1 MILGNNV
8 LALCLLT
15 VAFFPADAQ
24 PADAQAEQFEGKP
37 IVDVQYSSQSLA
49 PEDLA
54 KAQPLRKGQPLRAAD
69 IARAID
75 GLFAT
80 GRFADIV
87 AEAEPSGNGVIV
99 RFVTQPQ
106 WFVGGVNAEG
116 KVAYPP
122 NRGELASNGQFT
134 LGGPFREEDVDS
146 AVKSMRSLLQ
156 VNGFYENNV
165 TPSVERSQ
173 EGQQVF
179 ITFQVQEGKRAK
191 YTTPVINGNKL
202 LSDAVIIRATKW
214 RIPIIHWWRQ
224 VTDARTR
231 GGVQGLQNKYQN
243 KGRLAAK
250 VDLTG
255 LNYDSSTRR
264 VTPSLNVDP
273 GPVVKVEALEA
284 KISRRK
290 LKRYVPIFQE
300 RTVDNDL
307 LVQGQRNL
315 EDYFQGQGYY
325 DVGVDFRIEHPD
337 QNTEVIQ
344 YVISR
349 GQRYKVVRVDI
360 VGNKYFTSE
369 MIRERMF
376 IAPTA
381 FNLRH
386 GRYSE
391 AFRKKDEANIA
402 ELYKANGFRDAVV
415 RISVE
420 KTYKGKEGNV
430 AVAVNITE
438 GPQWLVENLTVEGVE
453 KLNRDAVISQVTS
466 VAGQP
471 FAEVNLASDKNAV
484 LTYYYQN
491 GFPSAALKLGWRNA
505 ATPNR
510 VDVLYTISEGERQF
524 VRQIITSGVHVTRP
538 SLLRHEITLN
548 PGDPLSPVQET
559 NIQQSLYNLGIFAR
573 VDTAIQNPDGATDHK
588 YVLYNFQEADRYSLN
603 VGIGAMVAQFGTPS
617 TSSLS
622 GAAGITGFS
631 PEVSADIS
639 RMNFLGLGHTV
650 SLRGAYSTID
660 KLAAITYTQPR
671 FRNSAGRTIT
681 YTLLYNDQ
689 LNIRT
694 FASKTESASVQLS
707 QKFSKSLTGM
717 FRLEYRRVSV
727 SDVIIPV
734 LLIPQFVQPV
744 RLGIVASNFVWDR
757 RNNASNPS
765 RGMYNTVDIAL
776 ADKYLG
782 SQRNFGRALIR
793 NATYYKLTGQ
803 WILARQTGFGIIE
816 PFNAPAGVSE
826 EQSVPLPERFFG
838 GGADSLRAFPYNEA
852 GPRDIGAPLVPGG
865 PASQPTGFPLGGNAT
880 FFNNVE
886 LRFPLLGENIQGV
899 FFHDMG
905 NVFSSLSDMSFR
917 FSQKNLQDF
926 NYMVQ
931 AAGFGVRY
939 RTPVGPIRVDLAYSI
954 NPPKFLGFSGTP
966 AQLLNCNPNLPDSQ
980 LPSYCQSSQQSV
992 SHFQFFF
999 SIGQTF

>member
-1 MILGNNV
+1 MIRGYYLLGI
-8 LALCLLT
+8 CLLA
-15 VAFFPADAQ
+15 VPCIPADAQ
-24 PADAQAEQFEGKP
+24 VEQFAGKP
-37 IVDVQYSSQSLA
+37 IVDIQYSSPQSLA

-54 KAQPLRKGQPLRAAD
+54 KAQPMRKGQPLRAAD
-69 IARAID
+69 VAQAID

-87 AEAEPSGNGVIV
+87 VEAEPSGNGVIV

-116 KVAYPP
+116 KVSYPP

-134 LGGPFREEDVDS
+134 LGGAFREEDVDN
-146 AVKSMRSLLQ
+146 AVKSMTHLLQ
-156 VNGFYENNV
+156 ANGFYENTI
-165 TPSVERSQ
+165 TPSIERSA

-179 ITFQVQEGKRAK
+179 IRFQVHEGKRAK

-231 GGVQGLQNKYQN
+231 GGVQGLQNKYQS

-250 VDLTG
+250 VDLTH
-255 LNYDSSTRR
+255 LDYDRATRR
-264 VTPSLNVDP
+264 VTPTLNVDP
-273 GPVVKVEALEA
+273 GPIVKVEAIEA
-284 KISRRK
+284 KISKRK

-300 RTVDNDL
+300 RAVDNDL

-315 EDYFQGQGYY
+315 EDYFQSQGYY

-337 QNTEVIQ
+337 PNTETIQ
-344 YVISR
+344 YVIAK
-349 GQRYKVVRVDI
+349 GQRYKVVRVDV
-360 VGNKYFTSE
+360 VGNKYFTSD

-391 AFRKKDEANIA
+391 AFRKKDESNIS
-402 ELYKANGFRDAVV
+402 ELYKANGFRDVV
-415 RISVE
+415 VHISVE
-420 KTYKGKEGNV
+420 KTYKGKEGDV

-438 GPQWLVENLTVEGVE
+438 GPQWTVDTLTIEGTE
-453 KLNRDAVISQVTS
+453 KLNRDAVLSQITS

-491 GFPSAALKLGWRNA
+491 GFPSATFKAGWRNA
-505 ATPNR
+505 ARPNH
-510 VDVLYTISEGERQF
+510 VDVLYTISEGDEQF
-524 VRQIITSGVHVTRP
+524 VRQVIMSGIHITRP
-538 SLLRHEITLN
+538 RVLQHQITLKAN
-548 PGDPLSPVQET
+548 DPLSPVQET
-559 NIQQSLYNLGIFAR
+559 NIQQNLYNLGIFAR
-573 VDTAIQNPDGATDHK
+573 VDTAIQNPDSATDHK
-588 YVLYNFQEADRYSLN
+588 YVLYNFQEANRYSLN
-603 VGIGAMVAQFGTPS
+603 VGIGAMVAQFGTPNTS
-617 TSSLS
+617 TLS

-631 PEVSADIS
+631 PEISADIS
-639 RMNFLGLGHTV
+639 RLNFLGLGHSV

-660 KLAAITYTQPR
+660 KMAALTYTQPR

-717 FRLEYRRVSV
+717 FRIEYRRVSV
-727 SDVIIPV
+727 SNVIIPV

-744 RLGIVASNFVWDR
+744 RLGVVAANFVWDR
-757 RNNASNPS
+757 RNNQSNPS

-776 ADKYLG
+776 ADRYLG

-793 NATYYKLTGQ
+793 NATYYKLTGK
-803 WILARQTGFGIIE
+803 WILARQTGFGVIE
-816 PFNAPAGVSE
+816 PFNAPAGLSE
-826 EQSVPLPERFFG
+826 QQSVPLPERFFG

-865 PASQPTGFPLGGNAT
+865 PASRPTGFPLGGNAT

-899 FFHDMG
+899 LFHDMG
-905 NVFSSLSDMSFR
+905 NVFSSLSDVSLR

-926 NYMVQ
+926 NYTVH
-931 AAGFGVRY
+931 AAGFGIRY

-966 AQLLNCNPNLPDSQ
+966 QQLLNCNPNLPDSQ
-980 LPSYCQSSQQSV
+980 LPGYCQSTQQSV

>member
-1 MILGNNV
+1 VIRGNYL
-8 LALCLLT
+8 LAVCLIP

-24 PADAQAEQFEGKP
+24 VEQFEGKP
-37 IVDVQYSSQSLA
+37 IVDIQYSFQSLA

-54 KAQPLRKGQPLRAAD
+54 KAQPMRKGQPLRAAD
-69 IARAID
+69 VAHAID

-106 WFVGGVNAEG
+106 WFVGGVNARG
-116 KVAYPP
+116 KISYPP

-134 LGGPFREEDVDS
+134 LGGPFRQEDVDS
-146 AVKSMRSLLQ
+146 AVKSISQLLQ
-156 VNGFYENNV
+156 ANGLYENTV
-165 TPSVERSQ
+165 TPSLEHST

-179 ITFQVQEGKRAK
+179 ITFQVSEGKRAK
-191 YTTPVINGNKL
+191 YTAPVINGNKL

-214 RIPIIHWWRQ
+214 RLPIIHWWRQ

-231 GGVQGLQNKYQN
+231 GGVQGLQKKYQGQ
-243 KGRLAAK
+243 GRLAAK

-255 LNYDSSTRR
+255 LNYNSATRR
-264 VTPSLNVDP
+264 VTPGLNVVP
-273 GPVVKVEALEA
+273 GPVVKVEAVEA

-290 LKRYVPIFQE
+290 LKRYVPVFQE
-300 RTVDNDL
+300 RAVDNDL

-337 QNTEVIQ
+337 QDTETIQ
-344 YVISR
+344 YVISK
-349 GQRYKVVRVDI
+349 GQRYKVVRLDI
-360 VGNKYFTSE
+360 IGNKYFTND

-391 AFRKKDEANIA
+391 AFRKKDESNIA
-402 ELYKANGFRDAVV
+402 DLYKANGFRDVVV
-415 RISVE
+415 RISAE
-420 KTYKGKEGNV
+420 KAYKGKTEAV

-438 GPQWLVENLTVEGVE
+438 GPQWTVDTLTVDGIE
-453 KLNRDAVISQVTS
+453 KLNRDAVLSQITS

-491 GFPSAALKLGWRNA
+491 GFPSATFKAGWKNSAR
-505 ATPNR
+505 PNH
-510 VDVLYTISEGERQF
+510 VDVLYTISEGDRQF
-524 VRQIITSGVHVTRP
+524 VRDVITSGIHITRP
-538 SLLRHEITLN
+538 SLLRREITLK
-548 PGDPLSPVQET
+548 PGDPLSPVHET
-559 NIQQSLYNLGIFAR
+559 NIQQGLYNLGIFAR
-573 VDTAIQNPDGATDHK
+573 VDTAIQNPDGATDYK
-588 YVLYNFQEADRYSLN
+588 YVLYNFQEANRYSMN
-603 VGIGAMVAQFGTPS
+603 VGLGAIVGRFGTPNTS
-617 TSSLS
+617 TLS
-622 GAAGITGFS
+622 GATGVTGFS
-631 PEVSADIS
+631 PIISADVT
-639 RMNFLGLGHTV
+639 RLNFLGLGHSV
-650 SLRGAYSTID
+650 SFRGAYSTID

-671 FRNSAGRTIT
+671 FRNSAGRTLT

-694 FASKTESASVQLS
+694 FASRTESASVQLS

-717 FRLEYRRVSV
+717 FRIEYRRVSV

-744 RLGIVASNFVWDR
+744 RLGIVAANFVWDR
-757 RNNASNPS
+757 RNNQSNPS
-765 RGMYNTVDIAL
+765 RGMYNTLDLAL
-776 ADKYLG
+776 AAKYLG
-782 SQRNFGRALIR
+782 SQREFGRVLVR
-793 NATYYKLTGQ
+793 NATYYKLIGQ
-803 WILARQTGFGIIE
+803 WILARQTGFGIIL
-816 PFNAPAGVSE
+816 PYDAPAGISAQE
-826 EQSVPLPERFFG
+826 SVPLPERFFG
-838 GGADSLRAFPYNEA
+838 GGADSLRAFPYNQA
-852 GPRDIGAPLVPGG
+852 GPRDTGAPLVPGG
-865 PASQPTGFPLGGNAT
+865 PSSAPTGFPLGGNAT

-905 NVFSSLSDMSFR
+905 NVFSSLSDVSFR
-917 FSQKNLQDF
+917 FHQNNLQDF
-926 NYMVQ
+926 NYTVH
-931 AAGFGVRY
+931 AVGFGVRY

-954 NPPKFLGFSGTP
+954 NPPKFIGFSGTP
-966 AQLLNCNPNLPDSQ
+966 DQLLNCNPNLPPSQ
-980 LPSYCQSSQQSV
+980 LPSYCQSTQQSI